1 MIRQIM
7 SKIAIERNKNFRSAV
22 LFPVYDTFKSLM
34 SKKIPIPPINTD
46 NLTSY
51 DVDVRKETENPLVRV
66 YVLTYNNAKFAGY
79 NLNGILMQ
87 KTDFPFEI
95 YVYDDCSTDG
105 TSDII
110 RWYAQKYPNIT
121 ADISPVNY
129 YSKDRKLW
137 DKKQAAIEKNH
148 NCKYFAIA
156 DGDDYWIDP
165 YKLQYQVGFL
175 EKNSD
180 FSLCSG
186 GYLTNNIFNGKQALT
201 LGLTGTADVGIGYS
215 FEVKAMLTAN
225 FTRVYRTASLPEC
238 EVVEKYDYWRD
249 LHELYYALLSGKG
262 CFIPRVFGVYNQHQ
276 GGIMGGL
283 PLKRQLEVSLKVL
296 EELYRE
302 TGDERIKK
310 QCLIHLKRI
319 REVSKNAE

>member
-1 MIRQIM
+1 M
-7 SKIAIERNKNFRSAV
+7 SKIAIERDKNFRSAV
-22 LFPVYDTFKSLM
+22 LFPIYDTFQSLM
-34 SKKIPIPPINTD
+34 SKRISIPPINAN

-51 DVDVRKETENPLVRV
+51 DVNAQKKIETPLLRV
-66 YVLTYNNAKFAGY
+66 FVLTYNNAGFARY

-110 RWYAQKYPNIT
+110 REYAQKYPNIT
-121 ADISPVNY
+121 ADISPENY
-129 YSKDRKLW
+129 YGKDRKLW

-148 NCKYFAIA
+148 NCKYLAIA

-165 YKLQYQVGFL
+165 YKLQYQVNFL
-175 EKNSD
+175 EKNSG

-186 GYLTNNIFNGKQALT
+186 GYLTNNIFSGRQALT
-201 LGLTGTADVGIGYS
+201 LGLTGTADIGIEYS
-215 FEVKAMLTAN
+215 FGVKAMLTAN
-225 FTRVYRTASLPEC
+225 FTRVYRTASLPGC
-238 EVVEKYDYWRD
+238 EVSQKYDYWRD
-249 LHELYYALLSGKG
+249 LHELYYAMLSGKG
-262 CFIPRVFGVYNQHQ
+262 CFIPRVFGVYNQHR

-283 PLKRQLEVSLKVL
+283 PLKRQLEISLKVH

-310 QCLIHLKRI
+310 QCRIHSKRI